1 MFLRE
6 GRLIEARQ
14 QLDQAVASL
23 ADAPEIDQC
32 KIMLNRGEVN
42 GLIGDVAAAK
52 ADSARALELA
62 QAYGLPTLAF
72 YGTHNLGLFEFLSG
86 NLPRALE
93 LMPSIEQA
101 SSDFERGVVGLDR
114 ARVLLSAGL
123 VSEADRSLVEACTA
137 LSRTE
142 LVQFLAEAEL
152 IRAEVALLADNP
164 ELAQTVSS
172 AAVARLRPRNN
183 HRATAL
189 GELVKLRADAAAHT
203 PGHQLV
209 GVADRL
215 TGVFSDLGLPDQ
227 ARLAR
232 LIAIDYSMANAPALP
247 RRLPTIS
254 PAQPLE
260 LRLYGR
266 LVRTRLAFARGDRVS
281 GLRQARTGMLELAK
295 YQAQFGSL
303 DLQTSS
309 AVRGSQ
315 PGRRRDHRGD
325 RGRPPDLGAH
335 LAGAGPGHL
344 QSGDAAAAPGGR
356 VSPPTCSPSSA
367 GRPASWSARSSPGVT
382 ARCSAGAGRPWS
394 GRSGPGPGRS
404 RARARSTANR
414 ASWTCGGRSAKRRWW
429 RSSCCMRRSTASC
442 SPSTAAGCVGCA
454 AWPRSRNWPAGS
466 GPTSMRSP
474 WTAFPSR
481 SGRPS
486 GRRCA
491 GAPVDSTTCCSPRS
505 SSRTPGSC
513 CCRPAGWPR

>member
-254 PAQPLE
+254 P
-260 LRLYGR
+260 R
-266 LVRTRLAFARGDRVS
+266 
-281 GLRQARTGMLELAK
+281 
-295 YQAQFGSL
+295 
-303 DLQTSS
+303 
-309 AVRGSQ
+309 
-315 PGRRRDHRGD
+315 
-325 RGRPPDLGAH
+325 
-335 LAGAGPGHL
+335 
-344 QSGDAAAAPGGR
+344 
-356 VSPPTCSPSSA
+356 SPSSCA
-367 GRPASWSARSSPGVT
+367 STVGWSGPGWPSPAAIGCRGCARPAPECSNWPSTRPSSAAWTCRPPARSGESAWPPPRSPRRSRPTARPRCSPG
-382 ARCSAGAGRPWS
+382 W
-394 GRSGPGPGRS
+394 SGPGPS
-404 RARARSTANR
+404 
-414 ASWTCGGRSAKRRWW
+414 
-429 RSSCCMRRSTASC
+429 
-442 SPSTAAGCVGCA
+442 
-454 AWPRSRNWPAGS
+454 PAG
-466 GPTSMRSP
+466 
-474 WTAFPSR
+474 
-481 SGRPS
+481 
-486 GRRCA
+486 
-491 GAPVDSTTCCSPRS
+491 
-505 SSRTPGSC
+505 
-513 CCRPAGWPR
+513 